1 MLFDRYRVFSFGC
14 KLDVDMFCREV
25 VIFFK
30 FNSLYVISFVGVSLD
45 DLSVSVN
52 VWKFIDGLLKCYL
65 FLILIKLNCMLSLFS
80 ILKIDCNI

>member
-45 DLSVSVN
+45 DLSVSVK
-52 VWKFIDGLLKCYL
+52 VWKFIGGLLSVICFWY
-65 FLILIKLNCMLSLFS
+65 
-80 ILKIDCNI
+80 

>member
-45 DLSVSVN
+45 DLSVSVK
-52 VWKFIDGLLKCYL
+52 VLKFIGGLLSVICFWY
-65 FLILIKLNCMLSLFS
+65 
-80 ILKIDCNI
+80 